1 MSALGERISAK
12 TVLDTK
18 RVEVEQWGD
27 EQGPLVLFATP
38 LTCGDFN
45 KIQRKH
51 PDFLNNMTIEGLVDM
66 VILIAKDGDGNK
78 AFDISDKPVLMRQPI
93 SVVTAVAGEL
103 MGDISQVDEVK
114 KD

>member
-1 MSALGERISAK
+1 M
-12 TVLDTK
+12 
-18 RVEVEQWGD
+18 
-27 EQGPLVLFATP
+27 VLFATP

>member
-12 TVLDTK
+12 TITDTK

-27 EQGPLVLFATP
+27 ENEPLVLFATP
-38 LTCGDFN
+38 LSCGEFN

-51 PDFLNNMTIEGLVDM
+51 PDFLNNMTIEALVDI
-66 VILIAKDGDGNK
+66 VILKALDANGEK
-78 AFDISDKPVLMRQPI
+78 AFDVSDKPILMRQPVG
-93 SVVTAVAGEL
+93 VVTAVAGDL
-103 MGDISQVDEVK
+103 MGEISQVDDVK